1 MTRTCKQCLEQTQY
15 SGRQAAARSLT
26 KEWGE
31 DMSGSKGAAIKRR
44 QDKSLWSRLV
54 RDRQLLLMLAPGLL
68 FYIIFRY
75 GPMYG
80 LIIAFK
86 KYNPFAGVGA
96 SPWVG
101 LDNFAKFFAT
111 GDFWMLFR
119 NTLLLGLFNLLW
131 SFPVTILFALF
142 LNEVRHKRFKKL
154 AQTVSY
160 LPTFLSVVI
169 ICSITIDFLS
179 PNGGLLNQILN
190 LFGFDSVYFMTDP
203 KAFRTIYIA
212 SGIWA
217 SMGSGAI
224 IYLAAL
230 AGVDP
235 GLYEAARIDGCS
247 RLRMMWSITLPS
259 IMPTVVTML
268 ILNTSNIIKVG
279 VDKILLLY
287 NPMTYE
293 VADVFS
299 TYVYR
304 RAFILHDYGFAAAV
318 GIFESV
324 AACILLVISNRVSRA
339 VTGESL
345 W

>member
-1 MTRTCKQCLEQTQY
+1 MKTKTKQLH
-15 SGRQAAARSLT
+15 SSPSLRQ
-26 KEWGE
+26 
-31 DMSGSKGAAIKRR
+31 
-44 QDKSLWSRLV
+44 RLF
-54 RDRQLLLMLAPGLL
+54 RDRQLLLLLLPGLL

-80 LIIAFK
+80 LTIAFK
-86 KYNPFAGVGA
+86 DYNPFLGIAD

-101 LDNFAKFFAT
+101 LDNFKRFFAT
-111 GDFWMLFR
+111 GDFFILFR
-119 NTLLLGLFNLLW
+119 NTLFLGVFNLLW
-131 SFPVTILFALF
+131 SFPITIIFALL
-142 LNEVRHKRFKKL
+142 LNEVRHRPYKKVV
-154 AQTVSY
+154 QTVSY

-190 LFGFDSVYFMTDP
+190 LFGFDSVYFMTNP

-212 SGIWA
+212 SGIWS

-235 GLYEAARIDGCS
+235 GLYEAAKIDGCS
-247 RLRMMWSITLPS
+247 RFRMMRSITIPS
-259 IMPTVVTML
+259 IMPTIVTMF
-268 ILNTSNIIKVG
+268 ILNVSNIMKLGADKV
-279 VDKILLLY
+279 LLLY

-293 VADVFS
+293 VADIFS

-304 RAFILHDYGFAAAV
+304 LAFIQHDYGFASAV

-324 AACILLVISNRVSRA
+324 VSCLLLLSSNWISKKA
-339 VTGESL
+339 TGEGL

>member
-1 MTRTCKQCLEQTQY
+1 MAKQKIKT
-15 SGRQAAARSLT
+15 T
-26 KEWGE
+26 K
-31 DMSGSKGAAIKRR
+31 S
-44 QDKSLWSRLV
+44 SLWTNLK
-54 RDRQLLLMLAPGLL
+54 RDRQLLLLLLPGML
-68 FYIIFRY
+68 FYLVFRY

-86 KYNPFAGVGA
+86 KYSPFLGVIK

-101 LDNFAKFFAT
+101 WANFQKFFAT
-111 GDFWMLFR
+111 GDFWLLFR
-119 NTLLLGLFNLLW
+119 NTMLLGLYNLLW
-131 SFPVTILFALF
+131 SFPITIAFALF
-142 LNEVRHKRFKKL
+142 LNEVRHQRFKKL
-154 AQTVSY
+154 VQTVSY

-179 PNGGLLNQILN
+179 PNGGMMNRLLV
-190 LFGFDSVYFMTDP
+190 LFGLEPVYFMTAP

-212 SGIWA
+212 SGIW
-217 SMGSGAI
+217 SGMGSGAI

-230 AGVDP
+230 AGVDA

-247 RLRMMWSITLPS
+247 RLRMMWSITIPS
-259 IMPTVVTML
+259 IMPTIITML
-268 ILNTSNIIKVG
+268 ILSAANIIKIG
-279 VDKILLLY
+279 ADKVLLLY

-293 VADVFS
+293 VADVFA

-304 RAFILHDYGFAAAV
+304 RGFIMHDYGFAAAV

-324 AACILLVISNRVSRA
+324 AACILLLVSNRISRA